1 MCHLLPG
8 KEPKDSYSI
17 SNVALRNKPG
27 NHLGRDGTETSRDGI
42 FNQSSLTCRVMC
54 DRENFQNIVTQ
65 FLMLYYVSTWRTN
78 KGTYVKVGVCHHT
91 KR

>member
-8 KEPKDSYSI
+8 KELKDSYSI

-42 FNQSSLTCRVMC
+42 FNQSSLTCRVIC
-54 DRENFQNIVTQ
+54 DRENSQNIVIQ
-65 FLMLYYVSTWRTN
+65 FLMLYYVTRWRPL
-78 KGTYVKVGVCHHT
+78 KEIHIKFGACYHK

>member
-27 NHLGRDGTETSRDGI
+27 NHLRRDGTETSRDGI
-42 FNQSSLTCRVMC
+42 FNQRSLTCRVIC
-54 DRENFQNIVTQ
+54 DRENSQNI
-65 FLMLYYVSTWRTN
+65 
-78 KGTYVKVGVCHHT
+78 
-91 KR
+91 